1 MSPVKT
7 YSTMD
12 LNSIKDLA
20 SQEKIADIKEKVC
33 DIAET
38 VEEKACVLGEKIDN
52 DKVREFAE
60 KVKGNASKVKNA
72 LENYPGA
79 AIDSSDGD
87 KVSPKMVEEDVKQLN
102 NNPRNNDI

>member
-1 MSPVKT
+1 
-7 YSTMD
+7 MD

-38 VEEKACVLGEKIDN
+38 VEEKARVLGETIDN
-52 DKVREFAE
+52 YKVREFAD

-87 KVSPKMVEEDVKQLN
+87 KVSPKMVAEDVKQLN

>member
-20 SQEKIADIKEKVC
+20 SQEKIADIKKKVC

-38 VEEKACVLGEKIDN
+38 VEEKARVLGEKIDN
-52 DKVREFAE
+52 YKVREFAE

-87 KVSPKMVEEDVKQLN
+87 KVSPKMVAEDVKQLN

>member
-38 VEEKACVLGEKIDN
+38 VEEKARVLGEKIDN

-87 KVSPKMVEEDVKQLN
+87 KVSPKMVAEDVTQLN